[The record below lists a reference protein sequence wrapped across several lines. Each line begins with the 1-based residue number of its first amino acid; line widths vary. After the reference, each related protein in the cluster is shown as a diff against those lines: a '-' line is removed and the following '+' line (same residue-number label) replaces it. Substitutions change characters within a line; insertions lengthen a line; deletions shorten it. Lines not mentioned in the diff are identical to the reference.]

1 MKPGDLVMI
10 SPPEIITDRTR
21 WIELFRGKTG
31 LIVGFTP
38 EQAQFHPYYRL
49 WDVLLDGKV
58 KSIQGMNLVVID
70 EER

>member
-10 SPPEIITDRTR
+10 SPPAIETYRTR
-21 WIELFRGKTG
+21 WIESQRGKMV
-31 LIVGFTP
+31 LIVGFAL
-38 EQAQFHPYYRL
+38 EQEQFAPYYRL

-58 KSIQGMNLVVID
+58 TGVQGMNLVVID

>member
-10 SPPEIITDRTR
+10 NPPTIETDRKR
-21 WIELFRGKTG
+21 WIELLRGKTG

-38 EQAQFHPYYRL
+38 EQEQFAPYYRL
-49 WDVLLDGKV
+49 WDVLMDGKV

-70 EER
+70 EAG

>member
-10 SPPEIITDRTR
+10 SPPTIETYGTR
-21 WIELFRGKTG
+21 WIESQRGKTG
-31 LIVGFTP
+31 LIVGFTH
-38 EQAQFHPYYRL
+38 EQEQFAPCYRL

-70 EER
+70 ETG